1 MAAYVTPPRNMC
13 GTCLHPWV
21 YPHRKVFISCN
32 QGPLSLHHILLSG
45 KGFAMWTV
53 NRIPWLVQI
62 QLVQILF
69 SQVASNSS
77 LKWMGWMNVWCPGQ
91 GARDSSCPALSGDHD
106 TSVTKQRD
114 ATNCYCCCTKY
125 LLSEVVHFVQQCI
138 ALQCCAAQTVQNK
151 DNSFLEAAL
160 DFRSPYSLLEV
171 PLRSLAWTAAVDV
184 VGKVAM
190 QAWNITVEYRGA
202 QEFDLRSHCLLL
214 RKRSMQ
220 CM

>member
-1 MAAYVTPPRNMC
+1 MSPHLKFLHMTKDSPRTMSAVSATNIKYVN
-13 GTCLHPWV
+13 GLNECLVPWA
-21 YPHRKVFISCN
+21 
-32 QGPLSLHHILLSG
+32 G
-45 KGFAMWTV
+45 
-53 NRIPWLVQI
+53 
-62 QLVQILF
+62 
-69 SQVASNSS
+69 
-77 LKWMGWMNVWCPGQ
+77 
-91 GARDSSCPALSGDHD
+91 RDSSCPALSGDHD

-160 DFRSPYSLLEV
+160 DFRLSYSLLEV